1 MGRPTLHPT
10 EHLLDTAAALAVEQG
25 PARVTMAAVARAAGA
40 PSGTLYHRFENRGA
54 LLGAVWLRTVHS
66 FHDGYLQALGDDPGV
81 EGCVAAARYVITWS
95 RVHEAGARILLRGA
109 GEMGLADWP
118 AGVRA
123 DAEELRREVDL
134 ALGRA
139 ARAIGGPRRATLE
152 RVVLATVDIPYA
164 LLRRHLEAG
173 TLPAGAEDLVEVCV
187 RALLEPA

>member
-95 RVHEAGARILLRGA
+95 RVHEAGFVLLQGA
-109 GEMGLADWP
+109 GGWAGRLAGRRARRRRAAPRVDVASAAPLGRSAAP
-118 AGVRA
+118 AGHA
-123 DAEELRREVDL
+123 
-134 ALGRA
+134 G
-139 ARAIGGPRRATLE
+139 
-152 RVVLATVDIPYA
+152 RVVLATVDIRTPCCA
-164 LLRRHLEAG
+164 A
-173 TLPAGAEDLVEVCV
+173 T
-187 RALLEPA
+187 